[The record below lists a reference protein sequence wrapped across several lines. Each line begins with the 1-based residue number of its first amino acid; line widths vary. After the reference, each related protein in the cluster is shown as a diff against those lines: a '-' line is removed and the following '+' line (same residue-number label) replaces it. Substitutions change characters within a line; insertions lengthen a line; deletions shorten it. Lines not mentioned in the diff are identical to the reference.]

1 MPLRLRFFLKE
12 RTLTILVFS
21 KIAALTCA
29 AFLLFLPLRH
39 VAVWDD
45 HAWLP
50 RFVVSALATLVWLAV
65 GLLAMDAAREVQ
77 FVALGTLALLCL
89 LACASPAFRNVVP
102 FLRWAQA
109 LRHRVLKDSPKYIV
123 EHVLCLRP
131 VPADG
136 AKRDYKASYRPYD
149 DDGEAVLTF
158 SCKVSGVTDEYVEK
172 KALAGLGAI
181 GAETCKVEHLAPGRW
196 RLRFYT
202 GEAPSR
208 LDDST
213 AISAADLSA
222 WDGRRVAYGIDENG
236 ETVYLTYAETSGIV
250 VGGVPGGGKSAGATV
265 LTASLLASEKAEV
278 MVFDGKGGLDWG
290 WAADKAV
297 LYDNDCDVAL
307 ETATREL
314 EELAQRCI
322 EDLKN
327 HVWSESDPD
336 FWHAGA
342 SAEHPFHLV
351 VIDECQTLFDTGGR
365 SKEEKALMER
375 CKKAVATIVRKGRSA
390 GWCVMLLTQKPTADS
405 IPTNIRD
412 NCLQR
417 FALRVTTREAADA
430 VLGSV
435 PDGDPRPTDIPSSR
449 RGGVVVQ
456 GEDGHTKSARF
467 YYLPP
472 AEAVKFLN
480 ESRV

>member
-1 MPLRLRFFLKE
+1 M
-12 RTLTILVFS
+12 LVFV
-21 KIAALTCA
+21 KIVVLACVAVV
-29 AFLLFLPLRH
+29 LFLPLRR
-39 VAVWDD
+39 VVLWDD
-45 HAWLP
+45 SAWMP
-50 RFVVSALATLVWLAV
+50 RFVVSALATLFWLAI
-65 GLLAMDAAREVQ
+65 GLLAWSAPLEGRL
-77 FVALGTLALLCL
+77 VALAGFALVCL
-89 LACASPAFRNVVP
+89 MACACEPLRNVLPVW
-102 FLRWAQA
+102 RWACA
-109 LRHRVLKDSPKYIV
+109 LRHRVLRDSPAYVV
-123 EHVLCLRP
+123 ERVLCLRP

-136 AKRDYKASYRPYD
+136 VKRDYRASYRPYD
-149 DDGEAVLTF
+149 AGEAVLTF
-158 SCKVSGVTDEYVEK
+158 DCKVSGVTDEYVEK

-196 RLRFYT
+196 RIRFYT
-202 GEAPSR
+202 GAAPSR
-208 LDDST
+208 LDVST
-213 AISAADLSA
+213 AITAADLSP
-222 WDGRRVAYGIDENG
+222 WDGRRVAYGIDEDG
-236 ETVYLTYAETSGIV
+236 EIVYLLYAETSGIV
-250 VGGVPGGGKSAGATV
+250 CGGVPGGGKSAGATV
-265 LTASLLASEKAEV
+265 LTASLLASEKARV
-278 MVFDGKGGLDWG
+278 MIFDGKGGLDWG
-290 WAADKAV
+290 WAASHAA

-307 ETATREL
+307 ETATQEL
-314 EELAQRCI
+314 EELAQRCV

-327 HVWSESDPD
+327 HAWSDSDPD
-336 FWHAGA
+336 FWHAGP

-351 VIDECQTLFDTGGR
+351 VIDECQTLFDAGGR
-365 SKEEKALMER
+365 SKDEKALIER

-472 AEAVKFLN
+472 VEAAKFLN
-480 ESRV
+480 ESRI

>member
-1 MPLRLRFFLKE
+1 MLILPLFAQ
-12 RTLTILVFS
+12 V
-21 KIAALTCA
+21 AALVGVGV
-29 AFLLFLPLRH
+29 LLFLPLRN
-39 VAVWDD
+39 VVMWDD

-50 RFVVSALATLVWLAV
+50 RFVVCALATLVWLAV
-65 GLLAMDAAREVQ
+65 GLLAWSAPLAGRLAALAG
-77 FVALGTLALLCL
+77 FALVCL
-89 LACASPAFRNVVP
+89 LACACEPLRNLIP
-102 FLRWAQA
+102 FWRWACA
-109 LRHRVLKDSPKYIV
+109 LRHRVLRDSPAYIV
-123 EHVLCLRP
+123 ERVLCLRP
-131 VPADG
+131 VLAAG

-149 DDGEAVLTF
+149 DAGEAVLTF
-158 SCKVSGVTDEYVEK
+158 GCKVSGVTDEYVEK
-172 KALAGLGAI
+172 KALAGLDAI

-196 RLRFYT
+196 RIRFYA
-202 GEAPSR
+202 GAAPSR

-213 AISAADLSA
+213 AVTAADLSA

-278 MVFDGKGGLDWG
+278 MVFDGKGGLDWA
-290 WAADKAV
+290 WSANKAA

-307 ETATREL
+307 EAATQEL

-327 HVWSESDPD
+327 HAWSESDPD

-351 VIDECQTLFDTGGR
+351 VIDECQTLFDAGGR
-365 SKEEKALMER
+365 SKEEKALIER
-375 CKKAVATIVRKGRSA
+375 CKKAAATIVRKGRSA

-472 AEAVKFLN
+472 AEAAKFLN
-480 ESRV
+480 ASRI